1 MFGSI
6 LKSAAR
12 VSGSRFAAANKFA
25 INTPFSIRCFSDS
38 ITSGTVKWFDV
49 KKGFGFI
56 VPDDGTDDV
65 FVHQTAVHSEG
76 FRSLA
81 EGEPVEFTTMED
93 PSNGK
98 IKAQNVTGPMGAYV
112 QGAPRRN
119 DFGGD
124 GGSYGSNDGG
134 FRDGGF

>member
-81 EGEPVEFTTMED
+81 VSV
-93 PSNGK
+93 PS
-98 IKAQNVTGPMGAYV
+98 
-112 QGAPRRN
+112 
-119 DFGGD
+119 FCC
-124 GGSYGSNDGG
+124 
-134 FRDGGF
+134 